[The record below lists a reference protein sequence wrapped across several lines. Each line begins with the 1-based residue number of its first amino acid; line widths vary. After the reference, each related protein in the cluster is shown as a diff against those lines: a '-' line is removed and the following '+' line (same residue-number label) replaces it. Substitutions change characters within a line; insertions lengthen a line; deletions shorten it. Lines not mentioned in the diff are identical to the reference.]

1 VGKLERRRKRERK
14 RVIKEGEREGGENRQ
29 GKKLETKKRDKEKK
43 NPLRIMKKNKKID
56 PPHWRVGATLF
67 TPPQGSFNP

>member
-1 VGKLERRRKRERK
+1 
-14 RVIKEGEREGGENRQ
+14 
-29 GKKLETKKRDKEKK
+29 
-43 NPLRIMKKNKKID
+43 MKKNKKID